1 MIRFLEKVQ
10 FTEAVAQTCP
20 VKKMLLKIL
29 QNSQENTWASVSFL
43 IKLQAS
49 LCNSIIKKETLTQVL
64 FCCEFYKISK
74 NAFSYRTPRVAAS
87 KFKRRCCWSVDGGL
101 TWGISLAWGQVN
113 RLRVR
118 GNYVCCLVIVVI
130 LTELRGSNTAWYFP
144 NTGKYGPE
152 TTQYLDTFSRSERGS
167 GDLKSLY
174 GGKVKGEATKAKE
187 RMGEQFLWESWPL
200 RYYRRITYLFQPLWI

>member
-20 VKKMLLKIL
+20 VKKMLLEIS

-49 LCNSIIKKETLTQVL
+49 LCNSIIKNETLTQVL
-64 FCCEFYKISK
+64 FCCEFYEISK

-113 RLRVR
+113 RLRVK

-130 LTELRGSNTAWYFP
+130 LTELRGSNTAWYFL

-167 GDLKSLY
+167 GGFKVFVWREGE
-174 GGKVKGEATKAKE
+174 GGSHKGKGKDGGAIF
-187 RMGEQFLWESWPL
+187 MGELTPQIL
-200 RYYRRITYLFQPLWI
+200 